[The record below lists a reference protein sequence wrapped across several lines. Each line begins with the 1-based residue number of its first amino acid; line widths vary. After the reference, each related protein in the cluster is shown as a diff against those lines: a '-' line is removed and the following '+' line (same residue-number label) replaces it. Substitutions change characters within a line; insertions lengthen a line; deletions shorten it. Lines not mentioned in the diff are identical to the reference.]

1 MYALKKGTIIGCLL
15 GMAAM
20 LPAKA
25 LGQDNGPV
33 SLKDLLQLVSKKAP
47 ALLADSANVRIRKA
61 QEAATRSNW
70 LPALK
75 LDYQADVGTNNN
87 LPGGYFSYGIVP
99 GNSRVRTDGNSSTIL
114 TDLGIVS
121 FDWEFCNFGGYAAQ
135 RQVAASD
142 VQVAQAGYA
151 LSRYNLAAY
160 AIGYYFQLLRL
171 QDQLSIQARTIA
183 RNEEI
188 ARSIGALA
196 RSGVRAGVD
205 TSIAGAELSKAR
217 LDYIELANQQNEV
230 RLQLATLSGL
240 DAAAILPDTTYE
252 EKLITGFSA
261 ITLSEPDTAAHP
273 LLKPLEDAVQ
283 NSLDREKLV
292 RRSYNPKLSLDA
304 AAWGRGSSVSAADEF
319 RPLGDGWGFE
329 RGNYLAGIGISYN
342 LFDLKRRQLQLHV
355 QQAATGY
362 ARARLDD
369 QRARLAESLST
380 TNADLHTAQQR
391 LDEIPYQLN
400 AAQAA
405 YRQKLSLYRNGLT
418 DIVALN
424 AALAVLYRAETDK
437 ANARYLYC
445 MALFR
450 RAVAANRVDALLGA
464 L

>member
-1 MYALKKGTIIGCLL
+1 MCAFKKGRLFCCLYL
-15 GMAAM
+15 L
-20 LPAKA
+20 LPAMA
-25 LGQDNGPV
+25 MAQSTAPV
-33 SLKDLLQLVSKKAP
+33 SLKNLLQLVDTRAP
-47 ALLADSANVRIRKA
+47 SLLADSANVRIRQA
-61 QEAATRSNW
+61 QEAATRYNW
-70 LPALK
+70 LPSLK
-75 LDYQADVGTNNN
+75 LDYQADLGTNNN

-142 VQVAQAGYA
+142 VQIARAGFV
-151 LSRYNLAAY
+151 LSKYNLEAY
-160 AIGYYFQLLRL
+160 AIGFYFQLLRL
-171 QDQLSIQARTIA
+171 QDQLAIQARTIT

-217 LDYIELANQQNEV
+217 LNYIELANQQEGV
-230 RLQLATLSGL
+230 RLQLATLTGL
-240 DAAAILPDTTYE
+240 DAAIILPDTTYE
-252 EKLITGFSA
+252 EKLIAGFPA
-261 ITLSEPDTAAHP
+261 MNLSVPDTTTHP
-273 LLKPLEDAVQ
+273 LLQPLEYAVQ

-304 AAWGRGSSVSAADEF
+304 AAWGRGSSASAADEF
-319 RPLGDGWGFE
+319 RPLGTGWGFE
-329 RGNYLAGIGISYN
+329 RSNYLAGIGISFN
-342 LFDLKRRQLQLHV
+342 LFDLKREQLQLHI
-355 QQAATGY
+355 QQAATNY
-362 ARARLDD
+362 ARRRLDD
-369 QRARLAESLST
+369 QRAQLAQTLGATS
-380 TNADLHTAQQR
+380 ADLRTAQQR
-391 LDEIPYQLN
+391 LAEIPYQLN
-400 AAQAA
+400 AATAA

-418 DIVALN
+418 DIVELN
-424 AALAVLYRAETDK
+424 ATLAILYRAETDA

-450 RAVAANRVDALLGA
+450 RAVAANQVAALLSA